1 MTSTTKKIDVGFLVK
16 YPTARGGIEFLN
28 SNKAADL
35 ACQWRDKI
43 GDAAGLFAIWHDA
56 EGNFRTHQIPITTQ
70 RSTRKMASDT
80 KKMIQNGE
88 PIDG

>member
-1 MTSTTKKIDVGFLVK
+1 MSSTTKKIDVKFLVK
-16 YPTARGGIEFLN
+16 NFAKGGYMDTRSGNI
-28 SNKAADL
+28 AADL

-56 EGNFRTHQIPITTQ
+56 DGNFRTHSIPITTQ
-70 RSTRKMASDT
+70 RSTRKVASDT

-88 PIDG
+88 LIDG